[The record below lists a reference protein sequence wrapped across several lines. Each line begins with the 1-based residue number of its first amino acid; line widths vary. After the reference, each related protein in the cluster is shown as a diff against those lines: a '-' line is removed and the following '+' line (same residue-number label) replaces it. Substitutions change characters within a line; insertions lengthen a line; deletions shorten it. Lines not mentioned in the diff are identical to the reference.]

1 MGQDLR
7 YAFRSLLK
15 NPGFTIVAVLTL
27 ALGIGAT
34 TAIFSLFDAVVLKS
48 LPVRNPHQLFI
59 TSAGHYG
66 AYQAFRQETD
76 LFSDV
81 LAASGA
87 IEELDATID
96 GGAAEKARVSLVSA
110 SYFSTLGVDAVM
122 GRPFGA
128 GDERPAGEPAIAV
141 VSHAYWQ
148 QRLARDP
155 AVVGRVVRIRSVP
168 IEIVGVAPAG
178 FFGEEVGAS
187 PDLWVP
193 LTMWASI
200 VPGRDLLNSPGTSWL
215 RIIGRLKT
223 GVSVPRAEARLT
235 VTFRR
240 VLESIFGP
248 STSSD
253 VRREI
258 NESTLRLTPAGQG
271 VSRLRGQFAQPL
283 QLLLAAV
290 ILVLL
295 ISCANVANLL
305 LARAASRRREIDLRL
320 ALGMSRMRLVRHV
333 MTESLVLSAMGAS
346 AGIVLAWLGR
356 EALLR
361 LVSADGS
368 RAPVTV
374 ETDLRLIAFVA
385 LVSVVTALL
394 FGSVPAWRSL
404 RTSLVTSLA
413 TRRGSIN
420 RSNPFV
426 SPLLVVAQVAVSL
439 VLVMGAGLFL
449 RTLTNLRNVD
459 LGFVPERLIVL
470 NVNAQAAGYKGENAV
485 AITQRVLER
494 LRTMPGVTLASY
506 SENGVLFGRD
516 SGTDL
521 MRPQGFPE
529 ADSYPPARWDVVGPM
544 YFTAMGIPLI
554 TGRDFSDRDTA
565 ASPRVIAI
573 NETMARRFFAGTNP
587 IGRRLVWGDGE
598 KQTDFEIISVARD
611 VKQGSPRDEPQL
623 RFYLPYRQLSATRPS
638 WILASVQFL
647 VRTAAD
653 PVTLVPVLQRAV
665 SVEDARLSVS
675 DAYIAPEMVDR
686 ALVRER
692 MIAKLSI
699 AFGMMAVGLACIGLY
714 GLIGYQV
721 VQRTTEIGIRMAL
734 GAPRAQVLW
743 TTLRRAL
750 VWTTGGVALGIPLAL
765 TASRT
770 AESLLFDLNPM
781 DVATLSAAAALMLLL
796 GALAAFI
803 PARRASRVDPLVAL
817 RYE

>member
-1 MGQDLR
+1 MIQDLP
-7 YAFRSLLK
+7 YALRGLSK
-15 NPGFTIVAVLTL
+15 SPAFTVVAVLTL

-48 LPVRNPHQLFI
+48 LPVKNPDELFI
-59 TSAGHYG
+59 ASAGHYG
-66 AYQAFRQETD
+66 LYQALRKETD

-81 LAASGA
+81 TASGS

-96 GGAAEKARVSLVSA
+96 GGAPERARVSLVSA
-110 SYFSTLGVDAVM
+110 SYFSTIGVPAAM
-122 GRPFGA
+122 GRAFGA
-128 GDERPAGEPAIAV
+128 GDERPAGEPAVAV

-148 QRLARDP
+148 RRLARDP
-155 AVVGRVVRIRSVP
+155 AVIGRVVRVRSVP

-215 RIIGRLKT
+215 RIIGRLNP
-223 GVSVPRAEARLT
+223 GVSVPQAEARLT
-235 VTFRR
+235 ITFRR
-240 VLESIFGP
+240 VLEGIFGP
-248 STSSD
+248 STSRN

-258 NESTLRLTPAGQG
+258 DESTLRLTPAGLG
-271 VSRLRGQFAQPL
+271 VSRLRGRFAQPL

-290 ILVLL
+290 VLVLL

-305 LARAASRRREIDLRL
+305 LSRAASRRREIDLRL

-346 AGIVLAWLGR
+346 LGLVLAWLGR

-368 RAPVTV
+368 RAPVAV

-385 LVSVVTALL
+385 VVSVVTALL

-404 RTSLVTSLA
+404 RSSLVTSLA
-413 TRRGSIN
+413 TRRGSGN
-420 RSNPFV
+420 RSNQIV

-470 NVNAQAAGYKGENAV
+470 NVNPQAVGYKGENAA

-494 LRTMPGVTLASY
+494 MRTTPGVTAASY

-521 MRPQGFPE
+521 IRPEGFPA
-529 ADSYPPARWDVVGPM
+529 ADSYPRAHWDVVGPA
-544 YFTAMGIPLI
+544 YFSTMGISLVA
-554 TGRDFSDRDTA
+554 GRDFTNRDNES
-565 ASPRVIAI
+565 SPRVVAI
-573 NETMARRFFAGTNP
+573 NETMAQRFFPGENS
-587 IGRRLVWGDGE
+587 IGRKLAWGDSNV
-598 KQTDFEIISVARD
+598 TDFEVVAVARD

-638 WILASVQFL
+638 WILASVQFM
-647 VRTAAD
+647 VRTTAD
-653 PVTLVPVLQRAV
+653 PAAMLPVLHRAV
-665 SVEDARLSVS
+665 AEEDARLTVRE
-675 DAYIAPEMVDR
+675 AYAAPELIDR
-686 ALVRER
+686 ALVQER

-699 AFGMMAVGLACIGLY
+699 AFGILAVGLACIGLY
-714 GLIGYQV
+714 GLIAYQV
-721 VQRTTEIGIRMAL
+721 VQRTGEIGIRMAL
-734 GAPRAQVLW
+734 GAQRTHVLW
-743 TTLRRAL
+743 GTLRRAL
-750 VWTTGGVALGIPLAL
+750 VWTAAGIALGVPLAL

-781 DVATLSAAAALMLLL
+781 DVVTLSAAAALMLLL

>member
-1 MGQDLR
+1 MNDFR
-7 YAFRSLLK
+7 YSIRGLLK
-15 NPGFTIVAVLTL
+15 APAFTIVAVLTL

-48 LPVRNPHQLFI
+48 LPVKNPDELFI
-59 TSAGHYG
+59 ASGGHYRL
-66 AYQAFRQETD
+66 YQALRKETD

-81 LAASGA
+81 TASGS

-96 GGAAEKARVSLVSA
+96 SGVPEKTRVSLVSA
-110 SYFSTLGVDAVM
+110 SYFSTLGVPAVM
-122 GRPFGA
+122 GRAFGP

-148 QRLARDP
+148 RRLARDP
-155 AVVGRVVRIRSVP
+155 AVVGRVVRVRSVP

-215 RIIGRLKT
+215 RIIGRLKP
-223 GVSVPRAEARLT
+223 GVSVPQAEARLT
-235 VTFRR
+235 ITFRR
-240 VLESIFGP
+240 VLEGIFGP
-248 STSSD
+248 STSRN

-258 NESTLRLTPAGQG
+258 DESTLRLTPAGQG
-271 VSRLRGQFAQPL
+271 VSRLRGRFAQPL

-290 ILVLL
+290 VLVLL

-305 LARAASRRREIDLRL
+305 LSRAASRRREIDLRL

-346 AGIVLAWLGR
+346 LGLVLAWLGR

-368 RAPVTV
+368 RAPVAV

-385 LVSVVTALL
+385 VVSVVTALL

-404 RTSLVTSLA
+404 RTVVTSLA

-420 RSNPFV
+420 RSNPIV

-439 VLVMGAGLFL
+439 VLLMGAGLFL

-470 NVNAQAAGYKGENAV
+470 NVNPQAAGYKGENAV

-494 LRTMPGVTLASY
+494 MRTIPGVTAASY

-516 SGTDL
+516 SDRSDAAG
-521 MRPQGFPE
+521 
-529 ADSYPPARWDVVGPM
+529 
-544 YFTAMGIPLI
+544 GISC
-554 TGRDFSDRDTA
+554 GRQL
-565 ASPRVIAI
+565 SPREVGCRRSEVLHGDGHSAGHRPRFQRSGQRVVAAGRGHQRNDGAAI
-573 NETMARRFFAGTNP
+573 FFRRESCRPPPGV
-587 IGRRLVWGDGE
+587 GRRQAHRFRGLAV
-598 KQTDFEIISVARD
+598 VRD

-623 RFYLPYRQLSATRPS
+623 RFYLPYRQLMVTRPS

-647 VRTAAD
+647 VRTAVD
-653 PVTLVPVLQRAV
+653 PAAMLPALQRAV
-665 SVEDARLSVS
+665 
-675 DAYIAPEMVDR
+675 
-686 ALVRER
+686 
-692 MIAKLSI
+692 
-699 AFGMMAVGLACIGLY
+699 
-714 GLIGYQV
+714 
-721 VQRTTEIGIRMAL
+721 
-734 GAPRAQVLW
+734 
-743 TTLRRAL
+743 
-750 VWTTGGVALGIPLAL
+750 
-765 TASRT
+765 
-770 AESLLFDLNPM
+770 
-781 DVATLSAAAALMLLL
+781 
-796 GALAAFI
+796 
-803 PARRASRVDPLVAL
+803 
-817 RYE
+817 

>member
-1 MGQDLR
+1 MRHDLR
-7 YAFRSLLK
+7 YAFRTLLK

-48 LPVRNPHQLFI
+48 LPVRNPDELFI
-59 TSAGHYG
+59 ANAGHYG
-66 AYQAFRQETD
+66 LYQALREETD
-76 LFSDV
+76 LFTDV
-81 LAASGA
+81 TASGS
-87 IEELDATID
+87 IEELDATVD
-96 GGAAEKARVSLVSA
+96 GGVPEKTRVSLVSA
-110 SYFSTLGVDAVM
+110 SYFSTLGVPAAM
-122 GRPFGA
+122 GRTFGV

-148 QRLARDP
+148 RRLARDP
-155 AVVGRVVRIRSVP
+155 AVVGRVVRVRSVP

-178 FFGEEVGAS
+178 FFGEEIGVS

-200 VPGRDLLNSPGTSWL
+200 VPGRDLLKSPGTSWL

-223 GVSVPRAEARLT
+223 GVSVPQAEARLT
-235 VTFRR
+235 IVFRR
-240 VLESIFGP
+240 VLEGIFG
-248 STSSD
+248 SSRSRD
-253 VRREI
+253 VRRDI
-258 NESTLRLTPAGQG
+258 DESTLRLTPAGQG
-271 VSRLRGQFAQPL
+271 VSRLRGRFAQPL

-320 ALGMSRMRLVRHV
+320 ALGMSRLRLVRQL
-333 MTESLVLSAMGAS
+333 MTEGLVLSSMGA
-346 AGIVLAWLGR
+346 VLGLAFAWLGR

-368 RAPVTV
+368 RAPVAV
-374 ETDLRLIAFVA
+374 DTDLRLIAFVA
-385 LVSVVTALL
+385 AVSVTTALL
-394 FGSVPAWRSL
+394 FGLVPAWRSL
-404 RTSLVTSLA
+404 RTTLVTSLA
-413 TRRGSIN
+413 ARRGSGN
-420 RSNPFV
+420 RSNQIV
-426 SPLLVVAQVAVSL
+426 SPLLVVVQVAVSL

-470 NVNAQAAGYKGENAV
+470 NVNPQAAGYKGASAV

-494 LRTMPGVTLASY
+494 IGTTPGVMAASY

-521 MRPQGFPE
+521 IRPEGFPS
-529 ADSYPPARWDVVGPM
+529 ADSYPRAQWDVVGPA
-544 YFTAMGIPLI
+544 YFSTMGISLVA
-554 TGRDFSDRDTA
+554 GRDFGNRDTET
-565 ASPRVIAI
+565 SPRVVAI
-573 NETMARRFFAGTNP
+573 NETMAQRFFPGANP
-587 IGRRLVWGDGE
+587 IGRKLVWGDSNVI
-598 KQTDFEIISVARD
+598 DFEVVAVARD

-623 RFYLPYRQLSATRPS
+623 RFYFPYRQLSATRPS
-638 WILASVQFL
+638 WILASVQFMI
-647 VRTAAD
+647 RTTAD
-653 PVTLVPVLQRAV
+653 PAAMLAVLHRAV
-665 SVEDARLSVS
+665 TEEDSRLAVS
-675 DAYIAPEMVDR
+675 EAYVAPELINR
-686 ALVRER
+686 ALVQER

-699 AFGMMAVGLACIGLY
+699 VFGMLAVGLASVGLY
-714 GLIGYQV
+714 GLIAYQV
-721 VQRTTEIGIRMAL
+721 VQRTGEIGIRMAL
-734 GAPRAQVLW
+734 GAQRTHVLGA
-743 TTLRRAL
+743 TLLRAL
-750 VWTTGGVALGIPLAL
+750 EWTAAGVALGIPFAL

-770 AESLLFDLNPM
+770 AESLLFGLNPM
-781 DVATLSAAAALMLLL
+781 DMVTLSAAAVFMLLC

>member
-1 MGQDLR
+1 MSDLR
-7 YAFRSLLK
+7 YALRALFKS
-15 NPGFTIVAVLTL
+15 PGFTIVAVLTL

-48 LPVRNPHQLFI
+48 LPVKNPDELFI
-59 TSAGHYG
+59 ASAGHYG
-66 AYQAFRQETD
+66 LYQALRKETD
-76 LFSDV
+76 FFSDV
-81 LAASGA
+81 TASGS

-96 GGAAEKARVSLVSA
+96 GGAPEKTRVSLVSS
-110 SYFSTLGVDAVM
+110 SYFSTLGVPAVI
-122 GRPFGA
+122 GRAFGA

-148 QRLARDP
+148 QRLGGDP
-155 AVVGRVVRIRSVP
+155 GVVGRVVRIRSVP
-168 IEIVGVAPAG
+168 TEIVGVAPAG

-215 RIIGRLKT
+215 RIIGRLKP
-223 GVSVPRAEARLT
+223 GVGVPQAEARLT
-235 VTFRR
+235 ITFRR
-240 VLESIFGP
+240 VLEGIFGLSP
-248 STSSD
+248 SSD

-258 NESTLRLTPAGQG
+258 DESTLKLTPVGQG
-271 VSRLRGQFAQPL
+271 VSRLRGRFAQPL

-305 LARAASRRREIDLRL
+305 LARAASRRHEVDLRL
-320 ALGMSRMRLVRHV
+320 ALGMSRVRLVRQL
-333 MTESLVLSAMGAS
+333 MTESLVLSSMGAVIGL
-346 AGIVLAWLGR
+346 AFAWLGR

-361 LVSADGS
+361 LVSPDGS
-368 RAPVTV
+368 RAPVAV
-374 ETDLRLIAFVA
+374 DTDLRLIAFVGV
-385 LVSVVTALL
+385 VSVATALL

-404 RTSLVTSLA
+404 RTSLATSIA
-413 TRRGSIN
+413 AKRGSGN
-420 RSNPFV
+420 RSNHVV

-439 VLVMGAGLFL
+439 VLVMGAGLFM

-459 LGFVPERLIVL
+459 LGFVPEHLIVL
-470 NVNAQAAGYKGENAV
+470 NVNPQAAGYKGENTV

-494 LRTMPGVTLASY
+494 LRSMPGVTAASF
-506 SENGVLFGRD
+506 SENGVFFGRD
-516 SGTDL
+516 SSTDL
-521 MRPQGFPE
+521 IRPQGFPV
-529 ADSYPPARWDVVGPM
+529 ADSYPRARWDVVGPM
-544 YFTAMGIPLI
+544 YFSTMGIALVA
-554 TGRDFSDRDTA
+554 GRDFTDRDHES
-565 ASPRVIAI
+565 SPQVVAI

-587 IGRRLVWGDGE
+587 IGRRLVWGAGD
-598 KQTDFEIISVARD
+598 KQTEFEIIAVTRD

-623 RFYLPYRQLSATRPS
+623 RFYLPYRQLSITRPS

-653 PVTLVPVLQRAV
+653 PAALLPALQRAV
-665 SVEDARLSVS
+665 SVEDARLSVTG
-675 DAYIAPEMVDR
+675 AYVAPEMADR
-686 ALVRER
+686 ALVQER

-699 AFGMMAVGLACIGLY
+699 AFGILAVGLACIGLY

-721 VQRTTEIGIRMAL
+721 VQRTGEIGIRMAL
-734 GAPRAQVLW
+734 GAQPTEVLW

-750 VWTTGGVALGIPLAL
+750 VWTAAGVALGIPFAL
-765 TASRT
+765 TASRA
-770 AESLLFDLNPM
+770 AEGLLFGLNPM
-781 DVATLSAAAALMLLL
+781 DMATLSAAAGLMLVF
-796 GALAAFI
+796 GALAAYI
-803 PARRASRVDPLVAL
+803 PARRAARVDPLVAL

>member
-48 LPVRNPHQLFI
+48 LPVKNPEELFI
-59 TSAGHYG
+59 ASAGHYG
-66 AYQAFRQETD
+66 LYQALSKQTD

-81 LAASGA
+81 TASGS

-96 GGAAEKARVSLVSA
+96 SGGPEKTRVSLVSA
-110 SYFSTLGVDAVM
+110 SYFSTLGVPAAM
-122 GRPFGA
+122 GRAFGA

-148 QRLARDP
+148 RRLARDP
-155 AVVGRVVRIRSVP
+155 AVVGRVVRVRGVP

-215 RIIGRLKT
+215 RIIGRLKP
-223 GVSVPRAEARLT
+223 GVSVTQAEARLT
-235 VTFRR
+235 ITFRR
-240 VLESIFGP
+240 VLEGIFGP
-248 STSSD
+248 STSTD

-258 NESTLRLTPAGQG
+258 DESTLTLTPAGQG
-271 VSRLRGQFAQPL
+271 VSRLRGRFAQPL

-305 LARAASRRREIDLRL
+305 LARAASRRHEVDLRL
-320 ALGMSRMRLVRHV
+320 ALGMSRLRLVRQL
-333 MTESLVLSAMGAS
+333 MTESLVLSSMG
-346 AGIVLAWLGR
+346 GVLGLAFAWLGR

-368 RAPVTV
+368 RAPVAV

-385 LVSVVTALL
+385 VVSVATALL

-413 TRRGSIN
+413 ARRGSGN
-420 RSNPFV
+420 RSNQIV

-470 NVNAQAAGYKGENAV
+470 NVNPQAAGYKGENAV
-485 AITQRVLER
+485 AVTQRVLER
-494 LRTMPGVTLASY
+494 MRTMPGITAASF

-516 SGTDL
+516 SSTDL
-521 MRPQGFPE
+521 IRPLGFPVAE
-529 ADSYPPARWDVVGPM
+529 SYPRARWDVVGPM
-544 YFTAMGIPLI
+544 YFTAMGIQLI

-565 ASPRVIAI
+565 ASTPVVAI
-573 NETMARRFFAGTNP
+573 NETMARRFFADANP
-587 IGRRLVWGDGE
+587 IGRRLVWGDD
-598 KQTDFEIISVARD
+598 KPATFEIAAVVRD

-623 RFYLPYRQLSATRPS
+623 RFYLPYRQLMVTRPS

-653 PVTLVPVLQRAV
+653 PAAMLPVLQRAV
-665 SVEDARLSVS
+665 SLEDARLSVS
-675 DAYIAPEMVDR
+675 GAYVAPEMVDR
-686 ALVRER
+686 ALVQER
-692 MIAKLSI
+692 MIAKLSM
-699 AFGMMAVGLACIGLY
+699 AFGMLAVGLACIGLY

-721 VQRTTEIGIRMAL
+721 VQRTSEIGIRMAL
-734 GAPRAQVLW
+734 GAQRTEVLW
-743 TTLRRAL
+743 ATLRRAL
-750 VWTTGGVALGIPLAL
+750 AWTTAGIVMGIPLAL

-770 AESLLFDLNPM
+770 AESLLFGLNPM
-781 DVATLSAAAALMLLL
+781 DMVTLSAAAVLMLAL
-796 GALAAFI
+796 GALAAYI
-803 PARRASRVDPLVAL
+803 PARRASHVDPIVAL

>member
-1 MGQDLR
+1 MNDFR
-7 YAFRSLLK
+7 YSIRGLLK
-15 NPGFTIVAVLTL
+15 APAFTIVAVLTL

-48 LPVRNPHQLFI
+48 LPVKNPDELFI
-59 TSAGHYG
+59 ASGGHYG
-66 AYQAFRQETD
+66 LYQALRKETE

-81 LAASGA
+81 TATGS
-87 IEELDATID
+87 IEELDTTID
-96 GGAAEKARVSLVSA
+96 GGVSEKARVSLVSA
-110 SYFSTLGVDAVM
+110 SFFSTLGVPAAM
-122 GRPFGA
+122 GRAFGA

-148 QRLARDP
+148 RRLARDP
-155 AVVGRVVRIRSVP
+155 AVVGRVVRVRSVP

-200 VPGRDLLNSPGTSWL
+200 VPGRDLLNSPGASWL
-215 RIIGRLKT
+215 RIIGRLKP
-223 GVSVPRAEARLT
+223 GVSVPQAEARLT
-235 VTFRR
+235 ITFRR
-240 VLESIFGP
+240 VLEGIFGP
-248 STSSD
+248 SMSRD
-253 VRREI
+253 VRRDI
-258 NESTLRLTPAGQG
+258 DESTLRLTPAGQG
-271 VSRLRGQFAQPL
+271 VSRLRGRFAQPL

-320 ALGMSRMRLVRHV
+320 ALGMSRLRLVRQL
-333 MTESLVLSAMGAS
+333 MTESLVLSAMGAVVGV
-346 AGIVLAWLGR
+346 ALAWFGR

-368 RAPVTV
+368 RAPVAV

-385 LVSVVTALL
+385 VVSVVTALL
-394 FGSVPAWRSL
+394 SGSVPAWRSL
-404 RTSLVTSLA
+404 RTSLVMSLA
-413 TRRGSIN
+413 TRRGPGN
-420 RSNPFV
+420 RSNQIV

-470 NVNAQAAGYKGENAV
+470 NVNPQAAGYKGENAV
-485 AITQRVLER
+485 AVTQRVLER
-494 LRTMPGVTLASY
+494 MRTMTGVTFGSY

-516 SGTDL
+516 SSTDL
-521 MRPQGFPE
+521 IRPRGFP
-529 ADSYPPARWDVVGPM
+529 AAGSYPRARWDVVGPM
-544 YFTAMGIPLI
+544 YFSTMGIPVI
-554 TGRDFSDRDTA
+554 AGRDFTDRDNES
-565 ASPRVIAI
+565 SPKVIAI
-573 NETMARRFFAGTNP
+573 NETMARRFFAGANP
-587 IGRRLVWGDGE
+587 VGRRLVWGDPDLI
-598 KQTDFEIISVARD
+598 DFEIIAVARD

-623 RFYLPYRQLSATRPS
+623 RFYLPYRQLMVTRPS
-638 WILASVQFL
+638 WTLASVQFL

-653 PVTLVPVLQRAV
+653 PVAMLPVLQRAV
-665 SVEDARLSVS
+665 SLEDARLSVS
-675 DAYIAPEMVDR
+675 GAYIAPEMVDQV
-686 ALVRER
+686 LVQER

-699 AFGMMAVGLACIGLY
+699 AFGMLAVGLACIGLY

-721 VQRTTEIGIRMAL
+721 VQRTNEIGIRMAL
-734 GAPRAQVLW
+734 GAQRVEVLLA
-743 TTLRRAL
+743 TLRRAL
-750 VWTTGGVALGIPLAL
+750 AWTTAGVVLGMPLAL
-765 TASRT
+765 MASRT
-770 AESLLFDLNPM
+770 AESLLFGLNPM
-781 DVATLSAAAALMLLL
+781 DMVTLSAAAVTMLIF

-803 PARRASRVDPLVAL
+803 PARRASHVDPVVAL